1 MFNMDKTDKI
11 YVAGHN
17 GMVGSAIVR
26 LLKKEGFENII
37 TANHQELDLT
47 EQADVRRFLA
57 NQKPDYVIL
66 AAAKVGGIGVN
77 IAHPAEFLYKNLAIQ
92 NNVIH
97 YSYESGVK
105 KLVFL
110 GSSCIYPKDCP
121 QPIKEEYFLSGKLEP
136 TNEGYALAKIV
147 GLKMT
152 EYYNKQYGFSSVN
165 LMPCNLYGPND
176 HFDSQTSHV
185 LSALIKKFVDAKEAE
200 SAEVVMWGTGN
211 ARREFMH
218 VDDMARAVL
227 FMINHH
233 KTQEFINIGWG
244 EDISIKELADVIE
257 RKVNYNG
264 KIIWD
269 HTKPDGMARKC
280 LDVSKMRALGF
291 APNIKLSDGIDE
303 MINIYKQLK
312 LKTQK

>member
-1 MFNMDKTDKI
+1 M
-11 YVAGHN
+11 
-17 GMVGSAIVR
+17 
-26 LLKKEGFENII
+26 
-37 TANHQELDLT
+37 
-47 EQADVRRFLA
+47 
-57 NQKPDYVIL
+57 
-66 AAAKVGGIGVN
+66 N

-244 EDISIKELADVIE
+244 
-257 RKVNYNG
+257 
-264 KIIWD
+264 KIFPSRNWL
-269 HTKPDGMARKC
+269 M
-280 LDVSKMRALGF
+280 
-291 APNIKLSDGIDE
+291 LSSE
-303 MINIYKQLK
+303 K
-312 LKTQK
+312 

>member
-218 VDDMARAVL
+218 TDDMAHAVL

>member
-1 MFNMDKTDKI
+1 MNKTDKI
-11 YVAGHN
+11 YIAGHS

-37 TANHQELDLT
+37 TANHQELNLT
-47 EQADVRRFLA
+47 EQTDVRRFLA

-66 AAAKVGGIGVN
+66 AAAKVGGIGAN

-152 EYYNKQYGFSSVN
+152 EYYNKQYGFPSVN

-176 HFDSQTSHV
+176 HFDPQTSHV
-185 LSALIKKFVDAKEAE
+185 MSALVKKFVDAKEAE
-200 SAEVVMWGTGN
+200 SPEVVMWGTGN

-218 VDDMARAVL
+218 VNDLARAVL
-227 FMINHH
+227 FMINNH
-233 KTQEFINIGWG
+233 KTQDFINIGWG
-244 EDISIKELADVIE
+244 EDISIKELADVIAQ
-257 RKVNYNG
+257 KVNYDG

-269 HTKPDGMARKC
+269 HAKPDGMARRC
-280 LDVSKMRALGF
+280 MDVGKMRASGF
-291 APNIKLSDGIDE
+291 TPMIELSDGIDE

-312 LKTQK
+312 IENKI

>member
-1 MFNMDKTDKI
+1 MNKTDKI
-11 YVAGHN
+11 YVAGHS

-26 LLKKEGFENII
+26 ILKKEGFEKII

-47 EQADVRRFLA
+47 EQTDVRRFLV

-66 AAAKVGGIGVN
+66 AAAKVGGIGAN

-97 YSYESGVK
+97 YSHESGVK

-152 EYYNKQYGFSSVN
+152 EYYNKQYGFPSVN

-176 HFDSQTSHV
+176 HFDPQTSHV
-185 LSALIKKFVDAKEAE
+185 LSALVKKFVDAKEAE
-200 SAEVVMWGTGN
+200 SVEIVMWGTGN

-218 VDDMARAVL
+218 VDDLARAVL

-233 KTQEFINIGWG
+233 KTQDFINIGWG
-244 EDISIKELADVIE
+244 EDISIKELANIIAQ
-257 RKVNYNG
+257 KVNYNG

-269 HTKPDGMARKC
+269 HAKPDGMARRC
-280 LDVSKMRALGF
+280 MDVGKMRASGF
-291 APNIKLSDGIDE
+291 TPTIKLSDGIDE
-303 MINIYKQLK
+303 MIEIYRQI
-312 LKTQK
+312 KTKNKI

>member
-1 MFNMDKTDKI
+1 
-11 YVAGHN
+11 
-17 GMVGSAIVR
+17 MVGSAIVR

-57 NQKPDYVIL
+57 NRKPDYVIL
-66 AAAKVGGIGVN
+66 AAAKVGGIGAN
-77 IAHPAEFLYKNLAIQ
+77 IARPAEFLYKNLTIQ
-92 NNVIH
+92 NNVMH

-152 EYYNKQYGFSSVN
+152 EYYNKQYGFPSVN

-176 HFDSQTSHV
+176 HFDPQTSHV
-185 LSALIKKFVDAKEAE
+185 LSALVKKFVDAEQAE
-200 SAEVVMWGTGN
+200 SSEVVMWGTGN
-211 ARREFMH
+211 AKREFMH

-233 KTQEFINIGWG
+233 KSQDFINIGWG
-244 EDISIKELADVIE
+244 EDISIKELADVIAQ
-257 RKVNYNG
+257 KVNYHG

-269 HTKPDGMARKC
+269 HSKPDGMAKRC
-280 LDVSKMRALGF
+280 MDVGKMRALGF
-291 APNIKLSDGIDE
+291 APSIALSDGINE
-303 MINIYKQLK
+303 MINIYKQLRIK
-312 LKTQK
+312 NKT